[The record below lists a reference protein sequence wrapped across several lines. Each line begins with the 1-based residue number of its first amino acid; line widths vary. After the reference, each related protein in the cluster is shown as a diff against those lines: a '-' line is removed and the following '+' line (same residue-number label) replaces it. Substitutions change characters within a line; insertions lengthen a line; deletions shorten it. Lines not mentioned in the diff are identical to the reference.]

1 MGLVQVLARYRRG
14 AWRVELDEAE
24 RAWLENQNETNWA
37 RWQELFEA
45 SKRAETDASALDDD
59 EFAAPGGTQAT
70 S

>member
-1 MGLVQVLARYRRG
+1 
-14 AWRVELDEAE
+14 
-24 RAWLENQNETNWA
+24 
-37 RWQELFEA
+37 LFEA